1 VGSSAGKRVIDEEV
15 VAPMKEHRELR
26 ALIEGHTDSIGPE
39 AYNQR
44 LSERRAN
51 AVRDYMVSRGIEGS
65 RITTKG
71 WGESKPIASNET
83 KGGQAKNRRVEITEE

>member
-1 VGSSAGKRVIDEEV
+1 
-15 VAPMKEHRELR
+15 
-26 ALIEGHTDSIGPE
+26 
-39 AYNQR
+39 
-44 LSERRAN
+44 
-51 AVRDYMVSRGIEGS
+51 MVSRGIEES